1 MKIYVYPN
9 GCPLKELME
18 KLHESILLREK
29 SKKTRLSSR
38 EIGNH
43 FAKCVWR
50 WSFEGGL
57 SWIVWYLLG
66 IRELLWQI
74 IYIG

>member
-9 GCPLKELME
+9 GWPLKELMK

-43 FAKCVWR
+43 FAKCVWGVGVLKEA
-50 WSFEGGL
+50 FPEL
-57 SWIVWYLLG
+57 YG
-66 IRELLWQI
+66 IC
-74 IYIG
+74 